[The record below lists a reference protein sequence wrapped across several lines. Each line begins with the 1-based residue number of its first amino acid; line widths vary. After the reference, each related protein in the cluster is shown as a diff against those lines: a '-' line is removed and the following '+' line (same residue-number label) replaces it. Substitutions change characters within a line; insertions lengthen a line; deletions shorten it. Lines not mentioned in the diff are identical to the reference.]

1 MILSITCASEV
12 IMLPNKKV
20 KSLFLT
26 ISTIT
31 EISQKV
37 HFTRT
42 LNFTR
47 AEPPVQCMSQILTTF
62 NMYSGRAMV
71 GLYIHGKDK

>member
-1 MILSITCASEV
+1 MILGITGAFEV

-20 KSLFLT
+20 RALFLT

-37 HFTRT
+37 HNTRT
-42 LNFTR
+42 LI
-47 AEPPVQCMSQILTTF
+47 PPVQCMSQILKTF
-62 NMYSGRAMV
+62 NMYSGRAC
-71 GLYIHGKDK
+71 GGSINPQ

>member
-1 MILSITCASEV
+1 MILRITCAFEA
-12 IMLPNKKV
+12 IMLPDKEV
-20 KSLFLT
+20 RSLFLT

-42 LNFTR
+42 LI
-47 AEPPVQCMSQILTTF
+47 PPVQCMSQILTTF

-71 GLYIHGKDK
+71 GL